1 MNRLPCAVGVKGTWQ
16 MEGPVHVTS
25 GPIHPPLGE
34 PLNITMPLDKQHLDL
49 GQQFLEVS
57 HGQALIQVLHRKC
70 AANCAC

>member
-1 MNRLPCAVGVKGTWQ
+1 MNRFLCAVGVKGTWHL
-16 MEGPVHVTS
+16 EGPVHVTS
-25 GPIHPPLGE
+25 GPIPPPPKE
-34 PLNITMPLDKQHLDL
+34 PLNIMPLDKQHLDL